1 MSAQMGY
8 VHVRLCV
15 PVCVLKETLRPVVN
29 QGEAH
34 AEIVELW
41 EVSQFAITIGTAW
54 LKFLLATL
62 VVSITRAL
70 LKGSHFA

>member
-8 VHVRLCV
+8 MCMCLCV
-15 PVCVLKETLRPVVN
+15 CSKKRWRPVVN

-54 LKFLLATL
+54 LEFLLATL